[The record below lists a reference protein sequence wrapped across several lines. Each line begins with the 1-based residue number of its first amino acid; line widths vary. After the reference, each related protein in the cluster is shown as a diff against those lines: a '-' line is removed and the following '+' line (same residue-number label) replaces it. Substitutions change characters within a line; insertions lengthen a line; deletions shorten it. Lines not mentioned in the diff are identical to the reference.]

1 MGFEP
6 WISTMESKEFY
17 KNDKIENTFVLPW
30 SSSAELGDA
39 SFVVNS
45 FMDILTN
52 LQISRTDVFDSKIIN
67 LGTKFHM
74 GFIHYHYKDIS
85 SSDIGCIPSI
95 FIQN

>member
-30 SSSAELGDA
+30 SSSSELGDA

-52 LQISRTDVFDSKIIN
+52 LQISRTDVFN
-67 LGTKFHM
+67 LKFQLLGSKFHM
-74 GFIHYHYKDIS
+74 GFIHYYHKDFS
-85 SSDIGCIPSI
+85 SSDIGCVSSI